1 MATTQT
7 DVILQDIDIVI
18 GMLTTA
24 TIATAVTET
33 TGTQTAIS
41 TMETL
46 IITSMDMDSDTETH
60 ITTFILIITMDM
72 DSETHTTTFMRIIST
87 DMDLHTTTTTTLTTI
102 MGMFTELDMDMAMDL
117 GTTIPGEM
125 TTTITKTQTMGTMN
139 I

>member
-1 MATTQT
+1 MATTKT

-18 GMLTTA
+18 GMLTTV
-24 TIATAVTET
+24 TIATAVSET

-46 IITSMDMDSDTETH
+46 IITSMDMDTDTETH

-72 DSETHTTTFMRIIST
+72 DSETHTIIFMRIIST
-87 DMDLHTTTTTTLTTI
+87 DMALHTTTTTTLTTI
-102 MGMFTELDMDMAMDL
+102 MGMFTELDMAMDL

-125 TTTITKTQTMGTMN
+125 TTIITTTPTMGTMDQ
-139 I
+139 

>member
-1 MATTQT
+1 MATPQT

-60 ITTFILIITMDM
+60 ITTFILTITMDM
-72 DSETHTTTFMRIIST
+72 DSETHTTIFMRIIST
-87 DMDLHTTTTTTLTTI
+87 DMDLHTTTTTLKTI
-102 MGMFTELDMDMAMDL
+102 MGMFKELDMDMAMDL

-125 TTTITKTQTMGTMN
+125 TTTITTTPTMGTMDQ
-139 I
+139 